1 MKGSDHAAP
10 PAFRAAVPEDLSGTG
25 EAHPQDLCGGSGLW
39 DSSRAG
45 AAALTIASTQDRLL
59 PRSPVSE
66 AEAEG
71 TAREPPSPRSERV
84 GERSPMG
91 SGRDC
96 RRWPGREAADIGSR
110 RSSQDPTEWSP
121 GARDAPQRTGSVASH
136 GSSRRSASTEASTS
150 LSVVDQFDTEMR
162 MYRRPRQ
169 VVPPIHAVPSS
180 WMAAITSS
188 VRSSA
193 PKLTRT

>member
-1 MKGSDHAAP
+1 MKGSEYAAP
-10 PAFRAAVPEDLSGTG
+10 PAFRAAVPEDCPVPGRHTPRLVWWKRSVRL
-25 EAHPQDLCGGSGLW
+25 EP
-39 DSSRAG
+39 SRCRSPHDRLNA
-45 AAALTIASTQDRLL
+45 RLL